1 MKKISDRVTS
11 NKSKHLQFENKL
23 IKLQKFDVAYFRGK
37 SHLQEDDTQNYLVF
51 SEYTNILGG
60 LWVLIVVIIYT
71 FGNL

>member
-71 FGNL
+71 CGNL